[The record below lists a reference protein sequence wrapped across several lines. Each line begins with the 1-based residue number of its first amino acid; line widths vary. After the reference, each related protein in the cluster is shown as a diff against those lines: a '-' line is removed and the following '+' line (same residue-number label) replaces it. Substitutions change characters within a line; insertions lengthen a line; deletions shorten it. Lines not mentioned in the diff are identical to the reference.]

1 MDREQYQD
9 VEGVL
14 YHGLRTVPRCG
25 GRTVP
30 WKENSI
36 PGCGGRTVTW
46 IENSTRVRREN
57 CTMDREQYQGVE
69 GELYH
74 G

>member
-1 MDREQYQD
+1 VRRENCTMDREQYQD

-30 WKENSI
+30 WKENSA
-36 PGCGGRTVTW
+36 
-46 IENSTRVRREN
+46 RVWREN
-57 CTMDREQYQGVE
+57 CTMDREQYPGEE